1 MKRQPIVM
9 TAVLLLASLVVVSTA
24 RADDTPERLNAAA
37 ETLQALEKIPE
48 TDKGIPQDLINKAH
62 CIVVVP
68 SLKSAA
74 LGVGGEYGRGF
85 VTCRRGPG
93 WTAPA
98 AVKVEGGSFGFQI
111 GGSETE
117 VVMLVMNEKGMQ
129 RLLST
134 KFTLGGDATIAAG
147 PVGRSA
153 AAKTDAAMTAEI
165 LSYSRS
171 RGLFAGVSLSG
182 ATLREDDSANKDM
195 YGKEVTNREIL
206 SGKAKAPAVART
218 FMSALP
224 NKL

>member
-1 MKRQPIVM
+1 MTRQTILF
-9 TAVLLLASLVVVSTA
+9 TAGLAIASFVAGSDA
-24 RADDTPERLNAAA
+24 RAATNDRLTAAA
-37 ETLQALEKIPE
+37 DTLQALVNIPE
-48 TDKGIPQDLINKAH
+48 AEKGVPQDLLKKAQ
-62 CIVVVP
+62 CVVVVP

-85 VTCRRGPG
+85 VSCRRGSG

-117 VVMLVMNEKGMQ
+117 VVMLVMNQKGMD
-129 RLLST
+129 RLLT
-134 KFTLGGDATIAAG
+134 NKFTLGADATVAAG

-153 AAKTDAAMTAEI
+153 EAKTDAAMTAEI

-182 ATLREDDSANKDM
+182 ATLREDDSANKDL
-195 YGKEVTNREIL
+195 YGKELTNRAVL
-206 SGKAKAPAVART
+206 SGKHEWPADAKPLRD
-218 FMSALP
+218 ALA
-224 NKL
+224 KF

>member
-1 MKRQPIVM
+1 MKRQPIVT
-9 TAVLLLASLVVVSTA
+9 TAGLLMASLFAISTVWADTHDRLAS
-24 RADDTPERLNAAA
+24 AA
-37 ETLQALEKIPE
+37 ETLQALMKIPE
-48 TDKGIPQDLINKAH
+48 AEQGIPQDLIKKAH

-85 VTCRRGPG
+85 VSCRQGAS

-98 AVKVEGGSFGFQI
+98 AVKMEGGSFGFQI

-117 VVMLVMNEKGMQ
+117 VVMLVMNQKGMS
-129 RLLST
+129 RLLT
-134 KFTLGGDATIAAG
+134 NKFTLGADASIAAG

-153 AAKTDAAMTAEI
+153 KAKTDAAMTAEI

-182 ATLREDDSANKDM
+182 ATLREDDDANKDM
-195 YGKEVTNREIL
+195 YGKVLTNREIL
-206 SGKAKAPAVART
+206 NGKTASPPSAASLKAALAK
-218 FMSALP
+218 L
-224 NKL
+224 